1 MEKFRD
7 LGHPAL
13 DEYGNRLL
21 YNWNSA
27 GVQFGTYRR
36 EADGTYVIH
45 YYDPVDEKQTIFV
58 ELSYYLD
65 EDMGTV
71 NRIVWRRY
79 EAGRL

>member
-1 MEKFRD
+1 MYRLDKTSKRYLSD
-7 LGHPAL
+7 PARFA
-13 DEYGNRLL
+13 DVVNVYCHEGRQVVKAEDISGNI
-21 YNWNSA
+21 
-27 GVQFGTYRR
+27 R
-36 EADGTYVIH
+36 E
-45 YYDPVDEKQTIFV
+45 E

>member
-1 MEKFRD
+1 M
-7 LGHPAL
+7 
-13 DEYGNRLL
+13 
-21 YNWNSA
+21 
-27 GVQFGTYRR
+27 QFGTYRR